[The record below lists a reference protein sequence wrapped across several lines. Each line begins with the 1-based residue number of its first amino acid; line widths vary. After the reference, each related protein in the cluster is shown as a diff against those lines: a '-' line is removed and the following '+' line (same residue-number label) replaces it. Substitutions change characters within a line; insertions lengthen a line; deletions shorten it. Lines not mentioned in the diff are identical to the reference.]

1 MNGRLRILCM
11 ACVVLVSFALIP
23 LYAADASI
31 SSDTPASEIWTMMR
45 TAGMIDDEQL
55 ARALAT
61 GILAEGGVVQD
72 SPIPAEKQ
80 ASWTKLCDNKV
91 ITAQELAFLLFKG
104 QIPDMT
110 AAENQAFEDLARVYQ
125 PDRKK
130 RLTYRLRRAHEK
142 VELIR
147 LYKQSAKDWK
157 VRHDDAVAR
166 ATAVGLPIK
175 GEMTDGRA
183 FELHA
188 YDHGAPLYRVTFN
201 RISAQTIETAKVRP
215 GGSSPF
221 GLTGTNITIAMWDSG
236 LVWTTHQEFASARVT
251 DMDNAP
257 IMYHATLVAG
267 TLAAAGI
274 DTNAQ
279 GMAYASQVM
288 AFDWNY
294 SIAEMSSLV
303 ASNPDVHISNHSYGF
318 AAGWDNTKH
327 YPYFAPF
334 WWGDTRLSE
343 ELDNHF
349 GWYNIDSKNMDEF
362 CYTAA
367 YHLPVVSAGNDRLE
381 VHGVWYQY
389 PLHMICDYTNGTWHN
404 SSTLRPPDG
413 GTNGFDC
420 LNMQSVSKNILT
432 VGAIADIPGG
442 LTNASQVT
450 MESYSAT
457 GPTDDGRVKPDVI
470 ANGQMLYTTTTN
482 NTGYVSVS
490 GTSFSSPSAAASLA
504 LLEELHNRLY
514 GTNSPMLS
522 STMKGLVIHAAD
534 DAGNVGPDYQY
545 GWGVMNTDRAAWI
558 ITNNASWNS
567 MPHIKEVSL
576 ADGAMVQCGVMATT
590 GTPLKVTI
598 CWTDPA
604 GPEQPWLLNPT
615 NATLVND
622 LDLRV
627 IVPDG
632 TITNHPWSLDPLL
645 PMATATNGDNFRD
658 NVEQVLIPEPTN
670 GWYNVCVAHKG
681 SLSNGVQDVSI
692 IVTGNTPT
700 NAPDFAITTM
710 GALGDCENPSETNGW
725 IQLSWPGV
733 VGALYQM
740 ESCTNLLES
749 ESWTNREHVVSA
761 NLETMQYTDTN
772 APLDVLRFYRIKRLK

>member
-1 MNGRLRILCM
+1 MINDAELQR
-11 ACVVLVSFALIP
+11 ALITGT
-23 LYAADASI
+23 I
-31 SSDTPASEIWTMMR
+31 SD
-45 TAGMIDDEQL
+45 G
-55 ARALAT
+55 
-61 GILAEGGVVQD
+61 GIVQN
-72 SPIPAEKQ
+72 SPIPPKDQTLWNRLQ
-80 ASWTKLCDNKV
+80 ASKV
-91 ITAQELAFLLFKG
+91 ISAQELAYLLFKG

-110 AAENQAFEDLARVYQ
+110 VDENKAFEDLAKIYQ

-130 RLTYRLRRAHEK
+130 RLTYKVRRAHEK

-157 VRHDDAVAR
+157 LRHDDAVAR
-166 ATAVGLPIK
+166 ASAAGLPIK
-175 GEMTDGRA
+175 GEMADGRA
-183 FELHA
+183 FEIHA

-201 RISAQTIETAKVRP
+201 RIAAQTIETDKVRP

-221 GLTGTNITIAMWDSG
+221 GLTGTNVTVAMWDSG
-236 LVWTTHQEFASARVT
+236 LVWTTHQEFASARVI
-251 DMDNAP
+251 DMDNAT

-267 TLAAAGI
+267 TLAASGI

-279 GMAYASQVM
+279 GMAYASKVM
-288 AFDWNY
+288 SFDWNN

-303 ASNPDVHISNHSYGF
+303 ASKPDVQISNHSYGF
-318 AAGWDNTKH
+318 MAGWDNTKH

-343 ELDNHF
+343 DVDNHF
-349 GWYNIDSKNMDEF
+349 GWYNIDSKHMDEF
-362 CYTAA
+362 CYTAP

-381 VHGVWYQY
+381 VHSIWYQY
-389 PLHMICDYTNGTWHN
+389 PLHMICDYTTGGWHN
-404 SSTLRPPDG
+404 SNRLRQPDG

-432 VGAIADIPGG
+432 VGAIADISGG

-482 NTGYVSVS
+482 DTGYESVS
-490 GTSFSSPSAAASLA
+490 GTSFSSPSAASSLA

-522 STMKGLVIHAAD
+522 STMKGLAIQAAD

-558 ITNNASWNS
+558 ITNNAAWDSL
-567 MPHIKEVSL
+567 PHIKEVSL
-576 ADGAMVQCGVMATT
+576 ADGNMVQFGVMAMT

-598 CWTDPA
+598 AWTDPA
-604 GPEQPWLLNPT
+604 GPEQPWALNPT
-615 NATLVND
+615 NLTLVND
-622 LDLRV
+622 LDLR
-627 IVPDG
+627 IIDPDG
-632 TITNHPWSLDPLL
+632 VTTNYPWILDPTQ
-645 PMATATNGDNFRD
+645 PSVTANNGDNFRD
-658 NVEQVLIPEPTN
+658 NVEQVLIPAPTN
-670 GWYNVCVAHKG
+670 GCYTVSITHKG

-692 IVTGNTPT
+692 IITGNTPT

-710 GALGDCENPSETNGW
+710 GALGDSENPSETNGW

-740 ESCTNLLES
+740 ELCTNLMES
-749 ESWTNREHVVSA
+749 ESWTNHEDVVSA